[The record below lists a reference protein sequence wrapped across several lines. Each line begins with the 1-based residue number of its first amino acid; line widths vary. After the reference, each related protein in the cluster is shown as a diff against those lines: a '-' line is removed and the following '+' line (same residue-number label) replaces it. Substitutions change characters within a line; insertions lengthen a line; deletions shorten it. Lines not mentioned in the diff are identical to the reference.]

1 MAGIHDQTSEPRR
14 LGRAERDVVALLRG
28 DDILLDV
35 ISERIADR
43 FIRAFYLEKVSGNPS
58 VLEIVERLADTD
70 REEAPK
76 LTFEET
82 SDGWR
87 LAA

>member
-1 MAGIHDQTSEPRR
+1 VP
-14 LGRAERDVVALLRG
+14 
-28 DDILLDV
+28 
-35 ISERIADR
+35 RIADR

-58 VLEIVERLADTD
+58 VLEIVERLADAD
-70 REEAPK
+70 REDAPK

-82 SDGWR
+82 SEGWR